1 MGFLDA
7 KAAAGKT
14 QARRKPVDSVS
25 VAPVARHARE
35 PLKRAYGAPTNPAA
49 LSASMRRGKPQA
61 DRAAVVVKVRD
72 QATIRTKPPGFEIGL
87 ELREAVAQWPED
99 LRDLWEERSAIL
111 EYDAGLPRPIAERR
125 AYQIVSDANEAALLM
140 AEAGQ

>member
-7 KAAAGKT
+7 KAAARTK
-14 QARRKPVDSVS
+14 AHRKPVNPVS
-25 VAPVARHARE
+25 EASITPHARE
-35 PLKRAYGAPTNPAA
+35 PLKRAYWAPMSPAVPPA
-49 LSASMRRGKPQA
+49 MRSGEPQA

-72 QATIRTKPPGFEIGL
+72 QTTIVSKSPGFEIGL

-99 LRDLWEERSAIL
+99 LRDLWDERAAIL
-111 EYDAGLPRPIAERR
+111 EYDAGLPRPIAERQ
-125 AYQIVSDANEAALLM
+125 AFQIVRGANEVDVLM

>member
-7 KAAAGKT
+7 KAAAART
-14 QARRKPVDSVS
+14 QARRKPVDAGS
-25 VAPVARHARE
+25 AAFGARRIGE
-35 PLKRAYGAPTNPAA
+35 PSKRAYGAPTKPAA

-61 DRAAVVVKVRD
+61 DRAAAVVVKVRD
-72 QATIRTKPPGFEIGL
+72 QATIRTKPPGLEIGL

-125 AYQIVSDANEAALLM
+125 AYQIVRDANEAALLM
-140 AEAGQ
+140 AEAG